1 MLGAGCGYPVVP
13 SFSSF
18 FTATVQW
25 VLAEELTQME
35 IISDVTCLYL
45 EVSLQNTSMI
55 LGMPQRASRRLQNV
69 L

>member
-1 MLGAGCGYPVVP
+1 MLEAGCGYPVVP

-35 IISDVTCLYL
+35 ITSDVTCLYL

-55 LGMPQRASRRLQNV
+55 LGMPQRVSRRLQNV